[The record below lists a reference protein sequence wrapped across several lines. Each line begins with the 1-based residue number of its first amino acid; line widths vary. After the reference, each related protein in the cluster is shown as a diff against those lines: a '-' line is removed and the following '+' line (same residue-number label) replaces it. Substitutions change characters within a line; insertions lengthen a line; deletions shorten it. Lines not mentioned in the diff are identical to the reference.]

1 MSAYSL
7 HAETVE
13 IELKLLR
20 GTDWPK
26 WNFDQ
31 PYTVISTTEND
42 HVRYTKVKVILGTT
56 QTNITLNNFGKSVKD
71 TVIEHNEIVRDQAI
85 EIQKIWVNGVL
96 LELLALQTVF
106 EFYPKYQQSDWE
118 YANQNGISLPICRNE
133 TKLFY
138 NGCWRFEFEQ
148 PFFHWYNHKLMSEFD
163 NVNHWAKR
171 SNLGI
176 ASDSQLQ
183 RLHRILDQL
192 SQ

>member
-7 HAETVE
+7 CAETVE
-13 IELKLLR
+13 IELKLFR

-26 WNFDQ
+26 WSFEK
-31 PYTVISTTEND
+31 PYTVVSATENE
-42 HVRYTKVKVILGTT
+42 HVQNIKVKLTLGPND
-56 QTNITLNNFGKSVKD
+56 TNITLNNFGKSVKD
-71 TVIEHNEIVRDQAI
+71 TVIEHNKIVRDQAI
-85 EIQKIWVNGVL
+85 DIQKIWVNGVL

-106 EFYPKYQQSDWE
+106 EFYPEYQQSDQE
-118 YANQNGISLPICRNE
+118 YAEQNGISLPICRNE

-138 NGCWRFEFEQ
+138 NGCWQFKFDQ
-148 PFFHWYNHKLMSEFD
+148 PFFHWYNQKLMSEFS
-163 NVNHWAKR
+163 NINHWAKQ

-183 RLHRILDQL
+183 RLHMLLDRL